1 MSFKGIGVPDN
12 KTYEFTLN
20 FLHKI
25 NPDKVT
31 SKNTARCILYT
42 IIKVSVCEW
51 PIEHEHQTFICFYYF
66 SLGRGCTV
74 LGKFDHGQK
83 EAAFLEGRF

>member
-1 MSFKGIGVPDN
+1 MSFKGVGVPDN

-42 IIKVSVCEW
+42 IIKVRKRRNKKKMGN
-51 PIEHEHQTFICFYYF
+51 I
-66 SLGRGCTV
+66 
-74 LGKFDHGQK
+74 
-83 EAAFLEGRF
+83 